1 MEIGIM
7 NTKDKYK
14 EFVNTAFVGAVEP
27 LVIERA
33 EGATYFDE
41 DGTHYLD
48 CFAGI
53 SVVNSGHGNKA
64 INTAAKEQIDKLVHC
79 CSYVYHA
86 KPVADL
92 AEKLASITP
101 GRLKKSFFG
110 NGGAEG
116 IEGAL
121 RLAKRF
127 NGKNE
132 MIALTNSF
140 HGRTYATLSLT
151 GNCGRKRGGGPYMPG
166 VTFSPA
172 PNCYRCPFKIYDS
185 EKCDMACADYLDEV
199 IRCHTADN
207 VSLFIAEPV
216 MGEGGIIAPPKNYF
230 KRVKEI
236 LDTHEILFMADEVQ
250 SGFGRTGK
258 MFAIE
263 HYDIEPDIMVMA
275 KGIANGFPLSCFIAR
290 DEIADS
296 FQPGD
301 HLSTFGGNPV
311 SCAASLANIDFMEQN
326 KIVEQSAEKGKFL
339 KKALAAITPKNIHV
353 GEIRGKGL
361 MVGVEL
367 VEDLGTKAPAT
378 AQAGKIRAAMREK
391 GVLIGVGGGF
401 GNVLRI
407 QPPLSISKEE
417 LTMVVNTLKEV
428 LEG

>member
-1 MEIGIM
+1 M

-14 EFVNTAFVGAVEP
+14 EFVNTSFMAAVEP
-27 LVIERA
+27 LVIEKA

-41 DGTHYLD
+41 DGSTYLD

-86 KPVADL
+86 KPVANL
-92 AEKLASITP
+92 AEKLAAITP

-132 MIALTNSF
+132 MVALTNSF

-151 GNCGRKRGGGPYMPG
+151 GNCGRKKGGGPYMPG

-199 IRCHTADN
+199 IRCHTSDN
-207 VSLFIAEPV
+207 VSLFIAESV
-216 MGEGGIIAPPKNYF
+216 MGEGGIIVPPKQYF
-230 KRVKEI
+230 PRVKEI
-236 LDTHEILFMADEVQ
+236 LDAHGALFVADEVQ

-263 HYDIEPDIMVMA
+263 HYDVEPDIMVMA

-326 KIVEQSAEKGKFL
+326 NIVEQSAEKGEFL
-339 KKALAAITPKNIHV
+339 KEALTAINPKNLHI

-361 MVGVEL
+361 MVGIEL
-367 VEDLGTKAPAT
+367 VEDLETKAPAA
-378 AQAGKIRAAMREK
+378 AQAGKIRVAMREK

-401 GNVLRI
+401 ANVLRI

-417 LTMVVNTLKEV
+417 LTNVVNTLKDV
-428 LEG
+428 LEN

>member
-1 MEIGIM
+1 M
-7 NTKDKYK
+7 NSTKNKYK
-14 EFVNTAFVGAVEP
+14 EFVNTAFMASVEP
-27 LVIERA
+27 LVIEKA
-33 EGATYFDE
+33 EGVNYFDE
-41 DGTHYLD
+41 DGTKYID

-53 SVVNSGHGNKA
+53 SVVNSGHGNEM
-64 INTAAKEQIDKLVHC
+64 INRAAKKQIDKLVHC
-79 CSYVYHA
+79 CSYVYHV

-92 AEKLASITP
+92 AEKIASITP
-101 GRLKKSFFG
+101 GMLKKSFFG
-110 NGGAEG
+110 NSGAEG

-121 RLAKRF
+121 RLAKRY

-132 MIALTNSF
+132 MLALTNSF
-140 HGRTYATLSLT
+140 HGRSYATLSLT
-151 GNCGRKRGGGPYMPG
+151 GNCGRKKGGGPYMPG
-166 VTFSPA
+166 VSFSPA

-185 EKCDMACADYLDEV
+185 QKCDMECANYLEEV
-199 IRCHTADN
+199 IRCHTSDN
-207 VSLFIAEPV
+207 VSCFIAEPV
-216 MGEGGIIAPPKNYF
+216 MGEGGIVVPPNEYF
-230 KRVKEI
+230 KRIKEI
-236 LDTHEILFMADEVQ
+236 LDAHDILFIADEVQ

-258 MFAIE
+258 MFGID

-326 KIVEQSAEKGKFL
+326 NICEQSAEKGEFL
-339 KKALAAITPKNIHV
+339 KAALKTINPKNVSI
-353 GEIRGKGL
+353 GDIRGKGL

-367 VEDLGTKAPAT
+367 VEDLKTKTPA
-378 AQAGKIRAAMREK
+378 AAKAGQIRAAMREK

-401 GNVLRI
+401 ANVLRV

-417 LTMVVNTLKEV
+417 LTTVVDTLKQI
-428 LEG
+428 LES

>member
-1 MEIGIM
+1 MS
-7 NTKDKYK
+7 TKDKYK
-14 EFVNTAFVGAVEP
+14 QFVNTAFLASVEP
-27 LVIERA
+27 VVIEKA
-33 EGATYFDE
+33 EGVNYFDE
-41 DGTHYLD
+41 DGTKYLD

-53 SVVNSGHGNKA
+53 SVVNSGHGNEM
-64 INTAAKEQIDKLVHC
+64 INAAAKEQIDKLVHC

-86 KPVADL
+86 KPVANL
-92 AEKLASITP
+92 AEKLAAITP
-101 GRLKKSFFG
+101 GKLKKTFFG
-110 NGGAEG
+110 NSGAEA

-127 NGKNE
+127 NNKNE
-132 MIALTNSF
+132 MVALTNSF

-151 GNCGRKRGGGPYMPG
+151 GNCGRKKGGGPYMPG

-185 EKCDMACADYLDEV
+185 DKCDMACADYLEEV
-199 IRCHTADN
+199 IRCHTSDN

-216 MGEGGIIAPPKNYF
+216 MGEGGIIVPPDNYF
-230 KRVKEI
+230 KRVKEV
-236 LDTHEILFMADEVQ
+236 LDSWGALFVADEVQ

-258 MFAIE
+258 MFAID
-263 HYDIEPDIMVMA
+263 HYGVEPDIMVMA
-275 KGIANGFPLSCFIAR
+275 KGIANGFPLSAFIER

-311 SCAASLANIDFMEQN
+311 SCAASLANIDYMEQN
-326 KIVEQSAEKGKFL
+326 EIAAGSAEKGEFL
-339 KKALAAITPKNIHV
+339 KESLAAINPKNVCI

-367 VEDLGTKAPAT
+367 VEDLETKAPA
-378 AQAGKIRAAMREK
+378 AAMAGKVRAAMREK

-401 GNVLRI
+401 ANVLRV
-407 QPPLSISKEE
+407 QPPLSISKDE
-417 LTMVVNTLKEV
+417 LTHVVDTLKNI
-428 LEG
+428 LES